1 MTRPVRAS
9 VIVPVY
15 NGAMALAKCLDC
27 LAAQTYPRGSTEV
40 LVVDNGS
47 TEDIR
52 SVVAR
57 HLPTAILL
65 QEPTPGSYSARN
77 RALQHASGEVLAFT
91 DADCQPRPDWLERG
105 VARLMSDERL
115 GLVAGEVR
123 MVPADPRRP
132 TGVELYDVAYSL
144 RQATYLEEQ
153 HFGVTANL
161 FTRRSVVEKVGP
173 FDARLLSRGDHE
185 WGQRVWA
192 AGFAQA
198 YAPEAVVLHPA
209 RRTLHEL
216 VAKTRRLSGGSVAA
230 GRLPRSRAA
239 RVRRWLNHLAPPA
252 NLGGMRRQY
261 RREFGWWASWRFYGA
276 VYVKR
281 LVTASEEI
289 RVRMGGRP
297 RR

>member
-1 MTRPVRAS
+1 VARRPKAS
-9 VIVPVY
+9 VIIPVF
-15 NGAMALAKCLDC
+15 NGAAVLAKCLDC
-27 LAAQTYPRGSTEV
+27 LAGQTYPRDLTEV
-40 LVVDNGS
+40 VVVDNGS
-47 TEDIR
+47 AEDIR
-52 SVVAR
+52 TVVGR
-57 HLPTAILL
+57 HLPSAVLL
-65 QEPTPGSYSARN
+65 HEPTPGSYAARN
-77 RALQHASGEVLAFT
+77 RGLRDASGEVLAFT

-105 VARLMSDERL
+105 IGRLMSDERL

-123 MVPADPRRP
+123 MVPADPLRP

-144 RQATYLEEQ
+144 QQATYLEEQ

-209 RRTLHEL
+209 RRTLREL
-216 VAKTRRLSGGSVAA
+216 VAKTRRLSGGSVVA
-230 GRLPRSRAA
+230 GRLPKSRAA
-239 RVRRWLNHLAPPA
+239 RVRRWLNHQAPPT
-252 NLGGMRRQY
+252 NLGGVRRQY

-289 RVRMGGRP
+289 RVQLGGRP